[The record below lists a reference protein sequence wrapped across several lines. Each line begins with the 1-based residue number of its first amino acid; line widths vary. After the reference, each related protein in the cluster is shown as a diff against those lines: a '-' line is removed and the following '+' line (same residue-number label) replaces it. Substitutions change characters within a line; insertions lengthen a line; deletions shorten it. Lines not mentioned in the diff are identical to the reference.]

1 MLDLDLAKRFTWLL
15 RTDVRKGKKSSDTPD
30 EAFMQ
35 WWLVQGRAECTH
47 LQRVAYCLSELLA
60 IGRAFF

>member
-35 WWLVQGRAECTH
+35 WWLVQGRAE
-47 LQRVAYCLSELLA
+47 YPY
-60 IGRAFF
+60 